1 MSKSSGFFIPAN
13 QEPFPKDLLKH
24 ISLIKQRA
32 ILMVK
37 TMSKLK
43 IAVQKS
49 GRLYDDSMQILK
61 DVGISI
67 DNGKD
72 QLKASAKNFPLE
84 VFYLRNGDIPQYL
97 RDGVVDAAIIGEN
110 ILIEKG
116 KDITVV
122 EKLGFSTCKVSI
134 AVPRSFKYKN
144 IKDLEGKRI
153 ATSYPNTVKQF
164 LDKNNINAHLHIING
179 SVEIAPNI
187 GLADAIVD
195 IVSSGSTLFKN
206 NLKEVEVLLQSEAV
220 LAASPLISAENEAI
234 LKRLQFRFQSVL
246 KGRQS
251 KYVLLNAP
259 NDKLDKIIS
268 VLPGMRSPTVLPLAQ
283 EGWSSIHSVINKN
296 EFWEV
301 IDELKSNGAEGIL
314 VCPIENMVV

>member
-1 MSKSSGFFIPAN
+1 MG
-13 QEPFPKDLLKH
+13 
-24 ISLIKQRA
+24 
-32 ILMVK
+32 
-37 TMSKLK
+37 KLK

-49 GRLYDDSMQILK
+49 GRLHDDSMKILN

-72 QLKASAKNFPLE
+72 QLKASARNFPLE

-116 KDITVV
+116 GDVIVV

-134 AVPRSFKYKN
+134 AVPKSIKYKS

-153 ATSYPNTVKQF
+153 ATSYPNTVQQF
-164 LDKNNINAHLHIING
+164 LDKNNIKAQLHIING

-206 NLKEVEVLLQSEAV
+206 NLKEVEVLLKSEAV
-220 LAASPLISAENEAI
+220 LTASPLISAENDII
-234 LKRLQFRFQSVL
+234 LKKLQFRIQSVL

-259 NDKLDKIIS
+259 NDKINKIIS

-301 IDELKSNGAEGIL
+301 IDELKDNGAESIL
-314 VCPIENMVV
+314 VCSIENMVL